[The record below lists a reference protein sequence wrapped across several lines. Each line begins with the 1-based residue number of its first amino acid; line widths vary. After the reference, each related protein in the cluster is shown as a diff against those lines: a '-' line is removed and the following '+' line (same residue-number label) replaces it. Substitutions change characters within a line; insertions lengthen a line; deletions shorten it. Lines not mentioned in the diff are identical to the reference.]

1 MSESVMQLR
10 AAAAVLGRGRH
21 SIVVADRF
29 DGLDRALKI
38 SHASSL
44 AHEATLLRALAHPHV
59 VRLHAE
65 GQDDRGAWLALERC
79 ECATHGQVPETVAR
93 AWLRQAAGAL
103 AHVHARGF
111 VHRDVKPANL
121 LVRTDGSLALAD
133 FGSAVRIGEGASD
146 ATAAGSPRH
155 AAPEQSAGSP
165 ASPGADVYAL
175 GTVLHE
181 WLTGEP
187 AFPGETAAELAAQH
201 LVAPIPRL
209 LAPVAQWQP
218 LLDAM
223 LAKRPAARLADGAA
237 VLSWKLP

>member
-1 MSESVMQLR
+1 MSGLAMQLQ

-21 SIVVADRF
+21 SVVVADRL
-29 DGLDRALKI
+29 DGVDRAIKI
-38 SHASSL
+38 SQRAPL
-44 AHEATLLRALAHPHV
+44 AREAAMLRALAHPNV
-59 VRLHAE
+59 LRLHAQ
-65 GQDDRGAWLALERC
+65 GQDDRGDWLALERC
-79 ECATHGQVPETVAR
+79 ECATHGPVPETVAR
-93 AWLRQAAGAL
+93 AWLRQAAAAL
-103 AHVHARGF
+103 AHVHGRGF

-133 FGSAVRIGEGASD
+133 FGSAARIGEGASD
-146 ATAAGSPRH
+146 AAAAGSPRH
-155 AAPEQSAGSP
+155 AAPEQSAGAAAAPS
-165 ASPGADVYAL
+165 ADVYAL

-187 AFPGETAAELAAQH
+187 AFAGETAAELAAQH

-209 LAPVAQWQP
+209 LAPLAHWQP